1 MNIRRITSLSIILIL
16 AGFLGGCLSFED
28 LIYDATMGKTE
39 ARMNQAVADAVGLGA
54 LEDSMIATIMYAQVF
69 YAGGY
74 GAGYE
79 DFREGEGVSWNI
91 TSKDGNSE
99 SSVQVERALLKR
111 NSDGTAWWFLRY
123 KAENEEEFISEALV
137 DKEYTLLKFRY
148 HDEETDSVRE
158 WIPEQDQS
166 AEGAEVEEETTEE
179 VGFYDG
185 DFKNFSTGKVSVT
198 VPAGTYSAEH
208 FLIEDTYVP
217 ENADEQGYEV
227 RYEWWL
233 ASSVPGDIVKY
244 SWVNKTDDTAITGE
258 LTSNKT
264 GYKTRLGSF

>member
-1 MNIRRITSLSIILIL
+1 MNMRRFAGFFLVLIL
-16 AGFLGGCLSFED
+16 AGSLVGCISFDD
-28 LIYDATMGKTE
+28 LMSGSLLGKTE
-39 ARMNQAVADAVGLGA
+39 ARMNQAMADAVGLGA

-79 DFREGEGVSWNI
+79 DFSEGEGVAWNI
-91 TSKDGNSE
+91 TSRNDESE

-137 DKEYTLLKFRY
+137 DDEYTLLKFRY
-148 HDEETDSVRE
+148 YDAETDSVRE
-158 WIPEQDQS
+158 WIPEQEES
-166 AEGAEVEEETTEE
+166 VESTEVEEETAEE

-198 VPAGTYSAEH
+198 VPAGSYSAEH

-217 ENADEQGYEV
+217 ETEGEEGYEV

-233 ASSVPGDIVKY
+233 ADKVPGDIVKY
-244 SWVNKTDDTAITGE
+244 SWENLTDDTAITGE

-264 GYKTRLGSF
+264 GYKTRLDSF